1 MIFLCNNPL
10 FIFICRLI
18 ILKHFF
24 YVYVKNNEGLLY
36 FKDQNEKELFLYKIN
51 YNIKAY
57 ADVAKNEKWDQ
68 SLSLSLCKYA
78 TFCLFKNIFVAIN
91 ISVYCSLSAN
101 MQSSDKIFSFF
112 DLGTKFL
119 TKLFFF
125 VTLLELTMIN
135 ILFHNNH
142 VERKFSVVHFK
153 NVFVSL
159 LPCMGYKSNGIL
171 FQNINIFKEK
181 MFVRF

>member
-1 MIFLCNNPL
+1 MWQKTKK
-10 FIFICRLI
+10 R
-18 ILKHFF
+18 
-24 YVYVKNNEGLLY
+24 
-36 FKDQNEKELFLYKIN
+36 
-51 YNIKAY
+51 
-57 ADVAKNEKWDQ
+57 DQ

-153 NVFVSL
+153 NVFCQFVTLHGLQIKWDFISKYQYFHRKNVFAILAISCEL
-159 LPCMGYKSNGIL
+159 L
-171 FQNINIFKEK
+171 
-181 MFVRF
+181 